1 MKKDLT
7 SGPIFKSL
15 ILFSLPMILGNLLQ
29 QVYNIADSFIVGQY
43 VSADALAA
51 VGSAYTL
58 MTFLTS
64 IIIGLCMGSGACF
77 SFYYGQKDFEQLKK
91 NISLAFVLTGAV
103 TIVINIV
110 VFIFID
116 GILRLLQVPPKLYE
130 MMRAYVFI
138 IFFGLFF
145 TFLYNF
151 FAYLLR
157 GLGNSVVPLYVLG
170 SAAVLN
176 IVLDIFFVLGLQMGV
191 KGAAIATVIAQM
203 EAGIVLTVYALKKE
217 PLLRLNLSGLSLRKK
232 NLAELCR
239 FSFTSSLQ
247 QSVMN
252 FGILMIQGLVNSFG
266 PAVMSAFAAAV
277 KVDSLAYMPAQEFG
291 NAYSLFIS
299 QNYGAGQSG
308 RIKKGT
314 EQALC
319 ISSAFCLF
327 ISVLVCVFA
336 RSLMLVFIKESNAD
350 IIRIGM
356 EYLRIEG
363 ACYIGIGILFL
374 LYGYFRGINRPEMSL
389 ILTILSL
396 GTRVLLAYTLA
407 PIPAVGVRGI
417 WASIPI
423 GWILADTAG
432 LITMRKYR
440 KQAPGKS
447 PENNNR
453 IK

>member
-51 VGSAYTL
+51 VGSAYSL

-77 SFYYGQKDFEQLKK
+77 SFYYEQKDFEQLKK

-130 MMRAYVFI
+130 MMRVYVFI

-176 IVLDIFFVLGLQMGV
+176 IILDIFFVLGLQMGV

-203 EAGIVLTVYALKKE
+203 EAGIVLTVYAWKKE
-217 PLLRLNLSGLSLRKK
+217 PLLRLNLTGLSLRKK

-314 EQALC
+314 GQALC

-417 WASIPI
+417 WAAIPI
-423 GWILADTAG
+423 GWALADTAG
-432 LITMRKYR
+432 LISMGKYR
-440 KQAPGKS
+440 KQTSGK
-447 PENNNR
+447 
-453 IK
+453 